1 MNVALNLQQLGLEVK
16 MISRVGKDE
25 LGYKLKDFVKD
36 YGLPLDLIQEDAEHS
51 TGKVVVDNTDKE
63 NIRYEIIAPIAW
75 DFISF
80 SEVNQDDVND
90 AYAVM
95 FGSMAVRYNHGWDTL
110 HRLLHTSVLR
120 IFDINLTVPVYDFKK
135 IETMRGFTDILK
147 INEDEL

>member
-1 MNVALNLQQLGLEVK
+1 MPKMVVCFGEMLWDCFPDYEIAGGAPMNVALNLQQLGLEVK

-63 NIRYEIIAPIAW
+63 NIRYEIIAPVAW

-80 SEVNQDDVND
+80 SEGNQKAVNEAD
-90 AYAVM
+90 
-95 FGSMAVRYNHGWDTL
+95 
-110 HRLLHTSVLR
+110 
-120 IFDINLTVPVYDFKK
+120 
-135 IETMRGFTDILK
+135 
-147 INEDEL
+147 